1 MSEDTHTQ
9 IQKHTIAMYRSL
21 KYDYTTVVE
30 VTDHYE
36 NDSTFIRITDPIIVA
51 FNPRP
56 QAVVQEEMIHATLDK
71 ITKAEEQH
79 SELMSDLDEELQSLR
94 ALTAPTAPIEVDLGE
109 AAYVA

>member
-1 MSEDTHTQ
+1 MSEDTQTQ
-9 IQKHTIAMYRSL
+9 TIALYRNI
-21 KYDYTTVVE
+21 KYDYTTVSS
-30 VTDHYE
+30 VTSHYE
-36 NDSTFIRITDPIIVA
+36 SDPTCVRITDPIIVN

-71 ITKAEEQH
+71 ITKAEERH
-79 SELMSDLDEELQSLR
+79 SELMSELDEELQSLR